1 MRRICIIF
9 LFAASCLLH
18 SQAQPIRTST
28 PEALMKEADSKLAMN
43 DYYNAL
49 DLYEKAYKL
58 LKKQKKTKG
67 NEELAFTIANLH
79 YQLRDYTKAE
89 RWFSRIVN
97 KKYRKGS
104 NPYLPDARFTLGR
117 ILKMNGKYLEAIE
130 ELRLFISLSDNPDLI
145 AKAKVELAGAEMAL
159 PMQDKTGM
167 EVKNAGKKINTK
179 YSEYSPVIIG
189 NQLYFTAI
197 RSDEVVVVDE
207 KTEGQYAQVYTAS
220 MQEDKWSEAE
230 LLENGN
236 IHREGFHI
244 GNIALS
250 KDGQTMFFTRA
261 KLDGNILGESKIF
274 QSRMGDEGW
283 GPATE
288 VEGVNGDY
296 LAKQAA
302 PGELFGEQVLF
313 FASNMEGGYGGFD
326 LYYSPK
332 RGEVYGPPVNL
343 GNTVN
348 TFGDEETPFYTDGI
362 LYFSSNGHPTI
373 GGSDVFQT
381 TWNGS
386 EWSKPENMGK
396 PYNSPVDDLYFS
408 LDETGY
414 KGFVVSNREGG
425 RSVKSKTCC
434 DDIWTID
441 IAEVV
446 IDLMATTFA
455 DNKKPLSGVTLE
467 LISMQDGTMGET
479 EKKTNPAANNF
490 AFTLDKD
497 MAYMVIATKEGYK
510 PDTIEFNTAG
520 LEASTTFEKKF
531 TLVFIPPP
539 PEDPYETYTVNQPI
553 ELGNIYYDYNRAS
566 IKPEAE
572 PDLTYL
578 LELMNQYPDMV
589 IELSSHTDSRG
600 RDGYNLSLSQR
611 RAQAAMDWL
620 TKRGIA
626 KERIKPVG
634 YGETQIRN
642 HCTNGVECSDE
653 EHRYNRRTEFKIIAG
668 PTSIRIEKK
677 RLKKKKQG
685 QKEE

>member
-1 MRRICIIF
+1 
-9 LFAASCLLH
+9 
-18 SQAQPIRTST
+18 
-28 PEALMKEADSKLAMN
+28 
-43 DYYNAL
+43 
-49 DLYEKAYKL
+49 
-58 LKKQKKTKG
+58 
-67 NEELAFTIANLH
+67 
-79 YQLRDYTKAE
+79 
-89 RWFSRIVN
+89 
-97 KKYRKGS
+97 
-104 NPYLPDARFTLGR
+104 
-117 ILKMNGKYLEAIE
+117 
-130 ELRLFISLSDNPDLI
+130 
-145 AKAKVELAGAEMAL
+145 
-159 PMQDKTGM
+159 
-167 EVKNAGKKINTK
+167 
-179 YSEYSPVIIG
+179 
-189 NQLYFTAI
+189 
-197 RSDEVVVVDE
+197 
-207 KTEGQYAQVYTAS
+207 GQYAQVYTAS